1 MNMFVTAA
9 PAAATKPHA
18 FSPAS
23 PILGRQASRPQDEA
37 ERIGELLGR
46 LVRDGNVRSMEA
58 LAQVIVAS
66 DWGQISAMAALPKPG
81 SIDEHLSFAAAV
93 RAGERIARR
102 ALSGALEDHSH
113 GANRFHR
120 AGDLPDWARE
130 NRPVAHVGEFLF
142 YKL

>member
-1 MNMFVTAA
+1 MMFITAA
-9 PAAATKPHA
+9 PVAAPKPHA
-18 FSPAS
+18 ISLTSSATECQTS
-23 PILGRQASRPQDEA
+23 KPQTEA
-37 ERIGELLGR
+37 ERIGELLAK
-46 LVRDGNVRSMEA
+46 LVFDGNVRSMEA

-66 DWGQISAMAALPKPG
+66 DWGQISAVAALPVASPG
-81 SIDEHLSFAAAV
+81 SAASPAAAAV

-102 ALSGALEDHSH
+102 ALSGVLEDHSH

-142 YKL
+142 YKV